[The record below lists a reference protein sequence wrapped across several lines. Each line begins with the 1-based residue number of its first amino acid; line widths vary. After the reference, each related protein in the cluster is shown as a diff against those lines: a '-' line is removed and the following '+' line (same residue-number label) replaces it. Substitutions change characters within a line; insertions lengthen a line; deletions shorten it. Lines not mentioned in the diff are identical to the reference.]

1 MQFWHFPR
9 RMFFRGVENV
19 KNVVVIVAA
28 KDGPENNTTRQT
40 HVRPTHTHGSE
51 LISIDDLPPVA
62 TFELLTGRGY
72 PNIRRPSVNNIRK
85 MSAIDFVKNKNEI
98 ESEKKGKE
106 VGQTSEWSRWKEV
119 EQQQRVWKRECW
131 LREPSDGF
139 DHHSSASPDSCQG
152 LLPFR

>member
-1 MQFWHFPR
+1 
-9 RMFFRGVENV
+9 MFFRGVENV
-19 KNVVVIVAA
+19 KNVVVIVA

-98 ESEKKGKE
+98 ESEKKRKI
-106 VGQTSEWSRWKEV
+106 SRADV
-119 EQQQRVWKRECW
+119 RVIEMERSRAAACLEEGV
-131 LREPSDGF
+131 LIEG
-139 DHHSSASPDSCQG
+139 AE
-152 LLPFR
+152 